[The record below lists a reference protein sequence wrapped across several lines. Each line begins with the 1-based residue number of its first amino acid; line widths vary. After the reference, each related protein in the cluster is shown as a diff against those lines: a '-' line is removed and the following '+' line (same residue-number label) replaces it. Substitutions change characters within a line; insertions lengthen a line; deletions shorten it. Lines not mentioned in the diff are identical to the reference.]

1 MRRPGRAVIKCAA
14 RNRGL
19 RGGSAVQSG
28 HWSGAGAGAG
38 AGAGLERGRSGCW
51 YDGCPPPPL
60 GPPGPTRMTGGC
72 GSNGWSAGGGGGGAS
87 PGPTTGPPGSTGGGS
102 SGAALTGVTPPVNA
116 GMPMLAA
123 IAAAAAAKRL
133 TSISVL
139 LPDIH
144 HVDYQLPGRLGADAS
159 KQWQT
164 ATSSSCRCEL
174 LRLSSVAECT
184 GRAECVQRSERPV
197 TREAPARPQHRFPS
211 PVHLYAAGGAGFHK
225 PTAQARRCPCTARP
239 EPATG

>member
-1 MRRPGRAVIKCAA
+1 VRRRPP
-14 RNRGL
+14 
-19 RGGSAVQSG
+19 S
-28 HWSGAGAGAG
+28 HWSGL
-38 AGAGLERGRSGCW
+38 GLGLGLGWGRSGCW
-51 YDGCPPPPL
+51 YEGCPPPPL

-72 GSNGWSAGGGGGGAS
+72 GLNGWSGTGAGG
-87 PGPTTGPPGSTGGGS
+87 GPPGSAAQSGHGGGGS
-102 SGAALTGVTPPVNA
+102 NGAALTCPVPPVSA
-116 GMPMLAA
+116 AMPTPTA
-123 IAAAAAAKRL
+123 IRAAAARRL

-164 ATSSSCRCEL
+164 ATPSSCRCDL

-184 GRAECVQRSERPV
+184 GRAGCVQRSERPV